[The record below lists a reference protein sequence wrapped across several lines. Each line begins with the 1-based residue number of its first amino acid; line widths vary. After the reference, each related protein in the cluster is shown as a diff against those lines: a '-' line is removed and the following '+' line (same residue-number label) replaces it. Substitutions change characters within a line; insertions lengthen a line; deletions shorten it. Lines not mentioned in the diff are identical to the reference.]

1 VANAMAT
8 VCRVGAT
15 VLNRP
20 LLTASM
26 IVRDEERFLAECL
39 RSVTQVVDEIVIVD
53 TGSTDGSKAI
63 ARSLGAR
70 LFDFAWCDDF
80 SAARNEALKHSRG
93 EWILYIDSDERLQPI
108 ERPYIEDILSDRSKI
123 AFTVKFHPQKGF
135 TPYREYRIF
144 RNHSRIFFDGVIH
157 ETMLPSLCALAAE
170 DNLEIG
176 HSDVAI
182 VHTGYDRGHEHK
194 HGRNLAL
201 LRKQVKR
208 DPKRIFCWW
217 HLGFVL
223 VGLGNDEEA
232 EEAWECGIKVVR
244 RKRSVEAVDSLP
256 YVDLIRLRLNK
267 GKDVTALIEEALALF
282 PDHYLLI
289 WLNGK
294 SLMSQKRFS
303 EAISIFKNLASIDG
317 ESFDAGPF
325 AYDARIFGVLS
336 YEALAGCYYKLGR
349 FEESTVYYGLA
360 EQCEPGNM
368 EYKIK
373 RQFVSARGGI
383 SRG

>member
-1 VANAMAT
+1 M
-8 VCRVGAT
+8 
-15 VLNRP
+15 NRP

-26 IVRDEERFLAECL
+26 IVRDEERFLTECL
-39 RSVTQVVDEIVIVD
+39 KSVRQVVDEIVIVD
-53 TGSTDGSKAI
+53 TGSTDNSKAI
-63 ARSLGAR
+63 ARSFDAG
-70 LFDFAWCDDF
+70 LFDFVWCDDF
-80 SAARNEALKHSRG
+80 SAARNEALRHSRG
-93 EWILYIDSDERLQPI
+93 EWILYIDADERLQPV
-108 ERPYIEDILSDRSKI
+108 ERQHIEDLLSDRSKV
-123 AFTVKFHPQKGF
+123 AFTVRFHPQKGF

-144 RNHSRIFFDGVIH
+144 RNDPRILFDGVIH
-157 ETMLPSLCALAAE
+157 ETIVPSLYAVGAE
-170 DNLEIG
+170 DNLDIG

-182 VHTGYDRGHEHK
+182 VHTGYDKGHDHK

-201 LRKQVKR
+201 LRRQVKR

-217 HLGFVL
+217 HLGFVF

-244 RKRSVEAVDSLP
+244 RKSSLDAVDSLP

-267 GKDVTALIEEALALF
+267 GKDVTALTEEALTLF
-282 PDHYLLI
+282 PGHYLLI

-303 EAISIFKNLASIDG
+303 EAISIFKYLVSIDG
-317 ESFDAGPF
+317 KSFDAGPF
-325 AYDARIFGVLS
+325 AYDARIFDVLS

-349 FEESTVYYGLA
+349 FEESAVYYGLA

-373 RQFVSARGGI
+373 RRFVSARAG
-383 SRG
+383 SE